1 MAVEVFNYGDTPFL
15 EWMNDNPNGFVINTE
30 SRAASRL
37 AFLHQSKCPHIA
49 GLAVGHRSDAFTR
62 YEYIKVCSNDE
73 IELLVWI
80 FENRPNAKGFSNL
93 CKTCVP
99 EPVITQY
106 EAESP
111 VAIDIEAPPPNEP
124 CAYKNVSNTEGY
136 NACEKDQGPL

>member
-1 MAVEVFNYGDTPFL
+1 
-15 EWMNDNPNGFVINTE
+15 MNDNPNGFVINTE